1 MSDIG
6 TYLVIYVIETEAL
19 ELVIKSWSRIRRTR
33 LVIKESVFRTTES
46 TVSSEFVTV
55 SDLKAII

>member
-6 TYLVIYVIETEAL
+6 TYLVIYVIESEAV
-19 ELVIKSWSRIRRTR
+19 ELVIKTWSRIRRTR
-33 LVIKESVFRTTES
+33 LIKESVFHTTEL

-55 SDLKAII
+55 SDL